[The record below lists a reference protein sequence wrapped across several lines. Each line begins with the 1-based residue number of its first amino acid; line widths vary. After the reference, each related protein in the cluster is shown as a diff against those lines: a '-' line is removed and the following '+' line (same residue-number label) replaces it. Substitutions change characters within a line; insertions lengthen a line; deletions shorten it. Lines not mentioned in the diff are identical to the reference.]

1 VEIHSWRRS
10 GRVIVGA
17 MSERTFRVMVRG
29 SFDALTDDQR
39 VTLLAAAA
47 EHDVLNAAFT
57 AEGQLTYDLAMR
69 PFFTFRY
76 LEHGEREEDIVAAGE
91 RAQVKAEQWLGERGY
106 AYKRLKVSAEDMAL
120 MPLAKRQRK
129 AQAAG

>member
-1 VEIHSWRRS
+1 
-10 GRVIVGA
+10 

-29 SFDALTDDQR
+29 AFDGLTDAHR
-39 VTLLAAAA
+39 AALLAEAA
-47 EHDVLNAAFT
+47 EHDVLTAAFT
-57 AEGQLTYDLAMR
+57 PEGQLTYDLTMR

-76 LEHGEREEDIVAAGE
+76 LEHGEREEDIVAASG
-91 RAQVKAEQWLGERGY
+91 RAQAAAEQWLTERGY
-106 AYKRLKVSAEDMAL
+106 GYKGLKVSAEDMSL

>member
-1 VEIHSWRRS
+1 
-10 GRVIVGA
+10 
-17 MSERTFRVMVRG
+17 MSERTFRVTVRG

-39 VTLLAAAA
+39 ATLLAAAA

-57 AEGQLTYDLAMR
+57 AEGRLTYDVAMR

-76 LEHGEREEDIVAAGE
+76 LEHGEREEDVVAAGE
-91 RAQVKAEQWLGERGY
+91 RAQAKAEQWLAERGY
-106 AYKRLKVSAEDMAL
+106 GYKRLKVSAEDMAL

>member
-1 VEIHSWRRS
+1 
-10 GRVIVGA
+10 
-17 MSERTFRVMVRG
+17 MSERTFRVMIRG

-39 VTLLAAAA
+39 ATLLAEAA

-57 AEGQLTYDLAMR
+57 AEGRLAYGLAMR

-91 RAQVKAEQWLGERGY
+91 RARAKAEQWLAERGY
-106 AYKRLKVSAEDMAL
+106 GYKRLKVSAEDMAL

>member
-1 VEIHSWRRS
+1 
-10 GRVIVGA
+10 

-29 SFDALTDDQR
+29 SFDALTAEQR
-39 VTLLAAAA
+39 AELLARAA

-57 AEGQLTYDLAMR
+57 AEGSLTYDLAMR

-91 RAQVKAEQWLGERGY
+91 LAQAKAEAWLAERGY
-106 AYKRLKVSAEDMAL
+106 AHKGLKVSAEDMAL

-129 AQAAG
+129 ARAAG

>member
-1 VEIHSWRRS
+1 
-10 GRVIVGA
+10 
-17 MSERTFRVMVRG
+17 MSERTFRVTIRG

-39 VTLLAAAA
+39 AALLAEAA
-47 EHDVLNAAFT
+47 EHDMLNAAFT
-57 AEGQLTYDLAMR
+57 PEGRLTYDLAMR

-91 RAQVKAEQWLGERGY
+91 RAQEKAEEWLAEHGY
-106 AYKRLKVSAEDMAL
+106 AYKGLKASAEDMAL

>member
-1 VEIHSWRRS
+1 
-10 GRVIVGA
+10 
-17 MSERTFRVMVRG
+17 MNERTFRVMVRG

-39 VTLLAAAA
+39 TALLAEAA

-57 AEGQLTYDLAMR
+57 ADGQLTYDLAMR

-76 LEHGEREEDIVAAGE
+76 QEHGEHEEDIVAAGQ
-91 RAQVKAEQWLGERGY
+91 RAQAKAEQWLAERGY
-106 AYKRLKVSAEDMAL
+106 GYKGLKVSAEDMAL
-120 MPLAKRQRK
+120 MPLSKRQRK

>member
-1 VEIHSWRRS
+1 
-10 GRVIVGA
+10 
-17 MSERTFRVMVRG
+17 MNERTFRVMVRG
-29 SFDALTDDQR
+29 SFDALTEDQR
-39 VTLLAAAA
+39 TALLADAA

-57 AEGQLTYDLAMR
+57 AEGHLTYDLAMR

-76 LEHGEREEDIVAAGE
+76 LEHGEREEDIAAAGE
-91 RAQVKAEQWLGERGY
+91 SARTKAEQWLDERGY
-106 AYKRLKVSAEDMAL
+106 GYKGLKVSAEDMAL

>member
-1 VEIHSWRRS
+1 
-10 GRVIVGA
+10 

-39 VTLLAAAA
+39 AALLAEAA

-57 AEGQLTYDLAMR
+57 AEGRLTYDLAMR

-91 RAQVKAEQWLGERGY
+91 RAQAKAEQWLVEHGY
-106 AYKRLKVSAEDMAL
+106 GYKRLKVSAEDMAL

>member
-1 VEIHSWRRS
+1 MMD
-10 GRVIVGA
+10 GRKD
-17 MSERTFRVMVRG
+17 ERTFRVMVRG
-29 SFDALTDDQR
+29 SFDGLTGDQR
-39 VTLLAAAA
+39 AALLADAA

-57 AEGQLTYDLAMR
+57 EQGRLTYDLAMR

-91 RAQVKAEQWLGERGY
+91 RAQAKAEQWLAERGY
-106 AYKRLKVSAEDMAL
+106 GYKGLKASAQDLAL